1 MIVAK
6 PISLNAKYGAVAL
19 VVSAPLLTAML
30 WMHDELPNLAPILF
44 CVFSFGI
51 WALLDELGLERP
63 LNKMAAVAF
72 SVALIAFLFWQMAGN
87 TVDLARVQRFLAFGL
102 VAGFLFVNL
111 ALLHRGGS
119 NTKANKIGAIAGS
132 TALIVAIVS
141 HLAMGLT
148 GILGFGLI
156 WADFGSADLMLL
168 RIVMTLVTVWALFLA
183 RAMFRGTL
191 GA

>member
-1 MIVAK
+1 MIVTK

-19 VVSAPLLTAML
+19 VVSAPLLAAMI
-30 WMHDELPNLAPILF
+30 WMHDDLPNLASILF
-44 CVFSFGI
+44 CAFSFGI

-87 TVDLARVQRFLAFGL
+87 TVELLRVQRFLVFGL
-102 VAGFLFVNL
+102 VAGFLFANL

-119 NTKANKIGAIAGS
+119 NAKANKIGAIAGS
-132 TALIVAIVS
+132 TALILVIVS
-141 HLAMGLT
+141 HLVTGLMSV
-148 GILGFGLI
+148 LGFGLI
-156 WADFGSADLMLL
+156 WAGFGTADMMLL

-183 RAMFRGTL
+183 RAMFHGTL